1 MLPPIIIP
9 ELSPADPIDP
19 ANDYVILRQGLN
31 DKKATISQISNLQLG
46 DNDLVPGEVL
56 GSDVLLLGRYV
67 SPLSYDNYIVPVQKI
82 GFLKDTVCWFYMSVA
97 PLYWQTLANTGDAVL
112 ATRAGNANQT
122 YGTAGVR
129 VGTWQQEG
137 HALTV
142 QEIPP
147 HTHRVD
153 LGADSTD
160 TVSSA
165 NSARMSKNIKSRL
178 FRTGDGS
185 SQGLQGLPHNHGNT
199 WRPQAVV
206 GILAI
211 KTDV

>member
-1 MLPPIIIP
+1 MLPPITIP

-46 DNDLVPGEVL
+46 DNDLVPGDVL
-56 GSDVLLLGRYV
+56 ASDVLLLGRYV
-67 SPLSYDNYIVPVQKI
+67 SPVSYDNYIVPVQKI
-82 GFLKDTVCWFYMSVA
+82 GFVKGTICWFYMSTA
-97 PLYWQTLANTGDAVL
+97 PLYWETVPNTGDAVL
-112 ATRAGNANQT
+112 ATRAGNINQT
-122 YGTAGVR
+122 YGAAGVR
-129 VGTWQQEG
+129 VGTWQQED
-137 HALTV
+137 HTLTL

-153 LGADSTD
+153 LGGDSTD

-165 NSARMSKNIKSRL
+165 NSARMSKNIKSRK

-185 SQGLQGLPHNHGNT
+185 TQGLAGLGHNHGDT

-211 KTDV
+211 KSDL